1 MQSRNLDTPMGKLLT
16 AKVKELNDK
25 FQTDFEIIVSD
36 AEPFYEDWLYCLM
49 VGKRQ
54 FCDDFDGQEMF
65 AYLNGLYDGARI
77 GRNHG
82 R

>member
-25 FQTDFEIIVSD
+25 YQTDFEIIVSD
-36 AEPFYEDWLYCLM
+36 AEPFYEDWLYALK
-49 VGKRQ
+49 VGNKI
-54 FCDDFDGQEMF
+54 FDEDWDGQEMF
-65 AYLNGLYDGARI
+65 AYLCGMDHGAMI

>member
-1 MQSRNLDTPMGKLLT
+1 MGKLLT

-25 FQTDFEIIVSD
+25 YQTDFEIIVSD
-36 AEPFYEDWLYCLM
+36 AEPFYEDWLYALK
-49 VGKRQ
+49 VGNKI
-54 FCDDFDGQEMF
+54 FDEDWDGQEMF
-65 AYLNGLYDGARI
+65 AYLCGMDHGAMI